1 MHTYFSPFPN
11 LETEN
16 LILTELNLNDAEDFH
31 VLRSDPRIMKYIPRP
46 RAVKIEDSI
55 AVIQNTMDLLPE
67 GNNITWSIRMKGNK
81 TVIGTIGFYRIQWEN
96 LRGEVGYILHPD
108 FQGKGIMSETLQ
120 RILDFGFQI
129 LKFHTIEAVI
139 DPENK
144 PSEKILLRNGF
155 IQEGYFKENFC
166 FEGKFYDSVVFTK
179 FKS

>member
-1 MHTYFSPFPN
+1 MSFSPFPN

-55 AVIQNTMDLLPE
+55 AVIQKTMDLLPE

-81 TVIGTIGFYRIQWEN
+81 TVLGTIGFYRIQWEN

-108 FQGKGIMSETLQ
+108 FQGKGIMSEALQ
-120 RILDFGFQI
+120 RILDFGFQKM
-129 LKFHTIEAVI
+129 KFHTIEAVI

-144 PSEKILLRNGF
+144 ASEKILLRNGF
-155 IQEGYFKENFC
+155 VQEAYFKENFC